1 MKRPILSLISA
12 LVLAAGLLFTTVA
25 AAGPQLVTSQ
35 VEAASQEV
43 SLAGISPDCQSL
55 QVTLLLSK
63 DGTTYT
69 YEPDAG
75 LNRNGIY
82 TTSKQNGSQVTL
94 YITAKN
100 GVLAADGTLAL
111 GALTAADDT
120 TFTIT
125 GFSGLLMTDS
135 ASGGISAPESGGV
148 AGGSTGG
155 NSGSGG
161 GNSSGNNSGNSSG
174 SGTDSG
180 SEDGSNGSEPQPLP
194 FSDVAEGSWYA
205 DAVGY
210 VYQQGL
216 MTGTSE
222 NRFSPD
228 VTTSRAMIVTM
239 LYRLEGS
246 PAGSGAAS
254 FPDAAARQ
262 WYADAVAW
270 ASANGIVT
278 GYDNGN
284 FGPEDTITREQ
295 LAVIFHRY
303 AAYKGYAKTPSA
315 SLDDYADAAKV
326 SPYATQAMGW
336 AIGTGLITGTSD
348 TTLSPGGFATRA
360 QAAVILTRFCQNLAD

>member
-12 LVLAAGLLFTTVA
+12 LVLAAGLLFTTAA
-25 AAGPQLVTSQ
+25 AAGAQLVTSQ
-35 VEAASQEV
+35 TEATSQEV
-43 SLAGISPDCQSL
+43 SLTGISHDCQSM

-63 DGTTYT
+63 SGTTYT

-82 TTSKQNGSQVTL
+82 TSSKQNGSHVTL

-100 GVLAADGTLAL
+100 GVPAADGTLAL
-111 GALTAADDT
+111 GTLTAADDT
-120 TFTIT
+120 AFTIT
-125 GFSGLLMTDS
+125 GFSGLLMADS

-148 AGGSTGG
+148 AGGNIGG
-155 NSGSGG
+155 SSGSGG
-161 GNSSGNNSGNSSG
+161 GNSSGSSSGNNSGSTG
-174 SGTDSG
+174 SGF
-180 SEDGSNGSEPQPLP
+180 ENGSNGSEPQPLP

-246 PAGSGAAS
+246 PAVSGSAS
-254 FPDAAARQ
+254 FPDVAAGQ

-278 GYDNGN
+278 GYGNGN

-303 AAYKGYAKTPSA
+303 AAYKGYDKTPAA
-315 SLDDYADAAKV
+315 SLDSYADAVKV
-326 SPYATQAMGW
+326 SPYAAQAMGW

-360 QAAVILTRFCQNLAD
+360 QAAVILTRFCQNLAA

>member
-12 LVLAAGLLFTTVA
+12 LVLAAGLLFTTAA

-35 VEAASQEV
+35 TEAASQEV
-43 SLAGISPDCQSL
+43 SMTGISPDCQSL

-63 DGTTYT
+63 DSATYT

-100 GVLAADGTLAL
+100 GVLAAGGTLVL
-111 GALTAADDT
+111 GTLSASDDT
-120 TFTIT
+120 AFTIT
-125 GFSGLLMTDS
+125 GFSGLRMTDS
-135 ASGGISAPESGGV
+135 ASGGISAPDSGGV
-148 AGGSTGG
+148 SGGNTGGTPGGGSSSGGSTGG
-155 NSGSGG
+155 
-161 GNSSGNNSGNSSG
+161 SSG
-174 SGTDSG
+174 STGGGTEGG
-180 SEDGSNGSEPQPLP
+180 SDGSEPQLLP

-210 VYQQGL
+210 VYQHGL

-222 NRFSPD
+222 DRFSPD

-246 PAGSGAAS
+246 PAVSGAAA
-254 FPDAAARQ
+254 FPDVSAGQ

-284 FGPEDTITREQ
+284 FGPDDTITREQ

-303 AAYKGYAKTPSA
+303 AAYKGYDKTPA
-315 SLDDYADAAKV
+315 APLDGYADAAEV
-326 SPYATQAMGW
+326 SSYAVQAMGW
-336 AIGTGLITGTSD
+336 AIGTGLITGTSE

-360 QAAVILTRFCQNLAD
+360 QAAVILARFCQNLAD